1 MYMVITSDE
10 LASLL
15 LTIKFMEID
24 HSYFHHH
31 ELDLQ
36 IVFNLFSSEFIRHHS
51 LNFLPRSNSNSF
63 FIFFSYKM
71 NTLSRKKFV
80 DFK

>member
-1 MYMVITSDE
+1 MYMVINSDE

-15 LTIKFMEID
+15 LTIKLMEID

-36 IVFNLFSSEFIRHHS
+36 IVFNFFSSAFIGHHS

-63 FIFFSYKM
+63 FIFSLTK
-71 NTLSRKKFV
+71 
-80 DFK
+80 